1 MENCLIT
8 ELESGEF
15 NAMDIIEVTE
25 VPDISILVKDI
36 SEEKE
41 YVQKNKKDFETLVT
55 EFFFGCKQDFTTQ
68 YQNQDYSLS
77 LVFKSEEVKNQTYNA
92 NVKIYL
98 IIRGICENKEYLISR
113 MNELKNVVKSSL
125 AGMKYGITDLKN
137 KQETISSIREIAC
150 KDKRI
155 ISKDYRMDN
164 LQSNYFPE
172 CFSFDKMPSQDE
184 NFAKIVTSLM
194 RYPDAEIIIDLIP
207 SVFTTNE
214 INNLEVV
221 L

>member
-1 MENCLIT
+1 
-8 ELESGEF
+8 
-15 NAMDIIEVTE
+15 
-25 VPDISILVKDI
+25 
-36 SEEKE
+36 
-41 YVQKNKKDFETLVT
+41 
-55 EFFFGCKQDFTTQ
+55 
-68 YQNQDYSLS
+68 
-77 LVFKSEEVKNQTYNA
+77 
-92 NVKIYL
+92 
-98 IIRGICENKEYLISR
+98 